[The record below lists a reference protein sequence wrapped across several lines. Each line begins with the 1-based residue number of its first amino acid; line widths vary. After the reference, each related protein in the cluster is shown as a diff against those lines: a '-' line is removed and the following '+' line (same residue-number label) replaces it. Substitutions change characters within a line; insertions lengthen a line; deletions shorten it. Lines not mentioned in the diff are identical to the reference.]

1 MESMPELIELEKLI
15 ALYWKYS
22 NRMQFMRKFTYVC
35 IFLLTTLNFT
45 FAQTMYI
52 SKNVNPLLYN
62 DPNAS
67 SETVDTLSAN
77 QAVEVLQTN
86 LENGFSYV
94 RTSDNIEG
102 WLPTSLLHKHPQAAQ
117 NSLWQRIQTQ
127 LDEVQKDWFPAK
139 TISNSAVKNNADLKS
154 QVMTLEK
161 RVSILEEKQHDQWYW
176 FILGA
181 AVAIISIII
190 GRLLGGSRKRNSRD
204 LYL

>member
-1 MESMPELIELEKLI
+1 
-15 ALYWKYS
+15 
-22 NRMQFMRKFTYVC
+22 MRKFIYVC
-35 IFLLTTLNFT
+35 VLLLTTLNFT

-62 DPNAS
+62 DPNTT

-94 RTSDNIEG
+94 RTSDNVEG
-102 WLPTSLLHKHPQAAQ
+102 WLPTSLLHRHPQKTQ

-127 LDEVQKDWFPAK
+127 LDEVQQDWFPAK
-139 TISNSAVKNNADLKS
+139 KISASSTVNNNTDLKY
-154 QVMTLEK
+154 QVMTLQK
-161 RVSILEEKQHDQWYW
+161 RISVLEEKQHDQWYW
-176 FILGA
+176 FILGVV
-181 AVAIISIII
+181 VAIISMII
-190 GRLLGGSRKRNSRD
+190 GRFLGGSRKRNSRD